1 MNQAHWP
8 GARRSA
14 LEALPATTLLTGVTC
29 AAWLV
34 VTLFGADGV
43 VSLAAGFIPAT
54 VLNPVSP
61 PPGIFLLPFWITPLT
76 ATLVHGGV
84 LHLVLNMVMLVICGR
99 LLERTIGSWGV
110 VVLYAVGAY
119 LAAVGQWALGPSSVV
134 PMIGASGAISALVG
148 AYALL
153 FANQP
158 VPKIGPIPPSVVRV
172 AWLLAAW
179 VAIQLLI
186 GLATSIDGPLIL
198 TGAQIGGFVAGLAL
212 ARPLL
217 LWRYRKA

>member
-14 LEALPATTLLTGVTC
+14 LEALPATTLLTGISC
-29 AAWLV
+29 AAWLIV
-34 VTLFGADGV
+34 SLFGVDGV
-43 VSLAAGFIPAT
+43 VTLAAGFIPAT
-54 VLNPVSP
+54 VLNPVSA
-61 PPGIFLLPFWITPLT
+61 PPGVYLLPFWITPLT
-76 ATLVHGGV
+76 ATLVHGGIF
-84 LHLVLNMVMLVICGR
+84 HLALNMVMLVICGR

-110 VVLYAVGAY
+110 VALYGVGAY
-119 LAAVGQWALGPSSVV
+119 CAAVGQWALGPDSVV
-134 PMIGASGAISALVG
+134 PTIGASGAISALVG

-158 VPKIGPIPPSVVRV
+158 VPKIGPIPPRVVRV
-172 AWLLAAW
+172 VWLLTAW
-179 VAIQLLI
+179 VAIQLMI
-186 GLATSIDGPLIL
+186 GFATSIDGPTIAI
-198 TGAQIGGFVAGLAL
+198 GAHIGGFIAGLAL